1 MFKPSRRNEVGELL
15 GGSSGGKPRSE
26 NRSTIHGHHRCGCR
40 ASGRLSPGKVSG
52 EGRKESTGSSP
63 ASFFISLRLLESQ
76 GDGSCELASCIPMH
90 LLVMEPQES
99 YPSTKPIDLN
109 CFLSPCFA
117 GECSKSVH
125 MYPSDFVG
133 SLSSGPFLAPWG
145 SPTATRRIKKI
156 RIIGG
161 LFWGIPLILVEEKE
175 KEQARRFILGRID
188 YDPFPFPSPGPPSA
202 DEINLGLYHKIS
214 YHKDQAVALAG
225 N

>member
-1 MFKPSRRNEVGELL
+1 M
-15 GGSSGGKPRSE
+15 
-26 NRSTIHGHHRCGCR
+26 
-40 ASGRLSPGKVSG
+40 SG
-52 EGRKESTGSSP
+52 EGRRESTDSSA

-109 CFLSPCFA
+109 CFLSPALLVRALNLYICIRA
-117 GECSKSVH
+117 VLLGVCL
-125 MYPSDFVG
+125 D
-133 SLSSGPFLAPWG
+133 SSGPFLAPWG

-161 LFWGIPLILVEEKE
+161 LFWGIVCLPLNLRCVILVEEKE

-188 YDPFPFPSPGPPSA
+188 YDPSFPLSLLLVHLA
-202 DEINLGLYHKIS
+202 LMKLIWVYIILKIKPWPLRGTS
-214 YHKDQAVALAG
+214 IRGAPRSLR
-225 N
+225 